1 MATLLL
7 IVIYISFIGLGIPD
21 SLFGAAWP
29 AVYQEFALPVSYA
42 TFVTITTSV
51 CTFISSLVSSR
62 VIARFGTAKV
72 TAYSTLMT
80 AAALFLI
87 SFSDSYLPMIL
98 LAIPLGFGAGAV
110 DSALNN
116 YVALHYNAM
125 QMNFL
130 HCFYGVGVSIS
141 PYLLSAAM
149 SGSGS
154 WQNGYRLMATVQLG
168 IALLAFVTLPLW
180 KKQKHYSGEAQSVKA
195 LSIKDTLKL
204 SGMPAVM
211 LMFAFSCAI
220 ETCCGTWGSTFLVTQ
235 KGLTTEAAARTV
247 TLYYV
252 GIALGRF
259 VSGLL
264 SKKLKPR
271 TLIFCGEALLLLA
284 IIMLALPLPM
294 LFSGMALLM
303 IGLGVAPVYPNLMH
317 LTPSIFGADVSQS
330 AMGVQMA
337 SASAG
342 ILIAP
347 VLFGWLTEITGAG
360 ALPYYMLVIASVL
373 FAASLS
379 SSKHAKARQDRSK

>member
-7 IVIYISFIGLGIPD
+7 AVIYIAFIGLGIPD

-29 AVYQEFALPVSYA
+29 AIYGQFDLPVSYA
-42 TFVTITTSV
+42 NFVTVTVSV
-51 CTFISSLVSSR
+51 CTFVSSLLSSKI
-62 VIARFGTAKV
+62 IARLGTAKV

-80 AAALFLI
+80 AVSLFLI
-87 SFSDSYLPMIL
+87 SFSKSYLPMIL
-98 LAIPLGFGAGAV
+98 LAVPLGLGAGAV

-149 SGSGS
+149 SGEGS
-154 WQNGYRLMATVQLG
+154 WQNGYRLMSAVQSG
-168 IALLAFVTLPLW
+168 IAILTFVALPLW
-180 KKQKHYSGEAQSVKA
+180 KKQNHITGREENTKPLGILQ
-195 LSIKDTLKL
+195 TLKL
-204 SGMPAVM
+204 KKMPAVM

-220 ETCCGTWGSTFLVTQ
+220 ETCCGTWGSTFLATQ
-235 KGLTTEAAARTV
+235 KGLTAEAAARTV
-247 TLYYV
+247 TLYYI
-252 GIALGRF
+252 GIASGRF

-271 TLIFCGEALLLLA
+271 TLIFCGEILVVLA
-284 IIMLALPLPM
+284 VIMLALPTNAVFAGIA
-294 LFSGMALLM
+294 LFL
-303 IGLGVAPVYPNLMH
+303 IGFGIAPVYPNLMH
-317 LTPSIFGADVSQS
+317 LTPSIFGEDVSQS

-347 VLFGWLTEITGAG
+347 VIFGLLAEIAG
-360 ALPYYMLVIASVL
+360 TAALPFYMLAICAVLLSATAVSNKASN
-373 FAASLS
+373 
-379 SSKHAKARQDRSK
+379 

>member
-7 IVIYISFIGLGIPD
+7 TVIYIAFIGLGIPD

-29 AVYQEFALPVSYA
+29 AIYQQFDLPVSYA
-42 TFVTITTSV
+42 NFVTVTVSV
-51 CTFISSLVSSR
+51 CTFISSLLSSKI
-62 VIARFGTAKV
+62 IARLGTARV

-80 AAALFLI
+80 AVSLFLI
-87 SFSDSYLPMIL
+87 SFSGSYLPMIL

-149 SGSGS
+149 SGEGS
-154 WQNGYRLMATVQLG
+154 WQNGYRLMSAVQFG
-168 IALLAFVTLPLW
+168 IAILTFVALPLW
-180 KKQKHYSGEAQSVKA
+180 KKQKHYSIETQSVKA
-195 LSIKDTLKL
+195 LGIADTLKL
-204 SGMPAVM
+204 KHMPAVM

-220 ETCCGTWGSTFLVTQ
+220 EACCGTWGSTFLVAE
-235 KGLTTEAAARTV
+235 KGLTAEIAARTV
-247 TLYYV
+247 TLYYI

-271 TLIFCGEALLLLA
+271 TLIFCGEALVLTA
-284 IIMLALPLPM
+284 IILIALPLSA
-294 LFSGMALLM
+294 LFSGIALLM

-342 ILIAP
+342 ILISP
-347 VLFGWLTEITGAG
+347 LIFGWIAEMTGAG
-360 ALPYYMLVIASVL
+360 ALPYYMLAIAAVL
-373 FAASLS
+373 LAATAVSN
-379 SSKHAKARQDRSK
+379 KASN